1 MTPFM
6 YFTRYVARPDT
17 NGNAPQW
24 LTKTRQRSTEATVE
38 DHQYRGDPVRHP
50 LPKTASVRQWRDRSS
65 RAHPGS
71 CAHRLRCGRHC
82 EAPPRPFTYGETQAP
97 IRADIDGIF
106 APQIVG
112 MSPLEREAIRAKLI
126 RRWAT
131 PPPRPPSTWRCVH
144 AMDDLDLGFPEELCP
159 ADNVIGRQWLVS
171 QSRILIFADE
181 SASRPGEVARELL
194 A

>member
-1 MTPFM
+1 M
-6 YFTRYVARPDT
+6 
-17 NGNAPQW
+17 
-24 LTKTRQRSTEATVE
+24 
-38 DHQYRGDPVRHP
+38 
-50 LPKTASVRQWRDRSS
+50 
-65 RAHPGS
+65 
-71 CAHRLRCGRHC
+71 
-82 EAPPRPFTYGETQAP
+82 
-97 IRADIDGIF
+97 
-106 APQIVG
+106 VG
-112 MSPLEREAIRAKLI
+112 MSPLQREAIRAKLI